1 MYVVVEFLD
10 AEPKHRASLRSVL
23 VVYAHQV
30 LTRGLGCQTFDVGQ
44 DDLDGNAFLLYQR
57 YDDKLAHLANL
68 EHPAYAE
75 HRLLIDAWIHTRRT
89 LTYECVSDAG
99 VA

>member
-10 AEPKHRASLRSVL
+10 AEPKHRASVRAAL

-30 LTRGLGCQTFDVGQ
+30 LTRGLGCETFDVGQ
-44 DDLDGNAFLLYQR
+44 DELDGTAFLLYQR
-57 YDDKLAHLANL
+57 YTDKEAHVANL

-75 HRLLIDAWIHTRRT
+75 HRLLVDPWIHTRRT
-89 LTYECVSDAG
+89 LTYELLSNAG